1 MKKELFMRA
10 ISLMLAAIL
19 CMGLLAPASTAVPA
33 EGTTRLEFTQVD
45 NGAVSAPIT
54 PAEFTQAEDAS
65 PYQATDVVRVSIL
78 QKMPLPCPIA
88 GTWPGARRPWW
99 MPFQQ
104 KLWRGSHWMWCGT

>member
-33 EGTTRLEFTQVD
+33 EGTTRLEFMQVD
-45 NGAVSAPIT
+45 NRAVSAQIT
-54 PAEFTQAEDAS
+54 PAEFTQAEDAL

-78 QKMPLPCPIA
+78 LDGKSTLEAGYSTLGIA
-88 GTWPGARRPWW
+88 ENASA
-99 MPFQQ
+99 M
-104 KLWRGSHWMWCGT
+104 S

>member
-78 QKMPLPCPIA
+78 LDGKSTLEA
-88 GTWPGARRPWW
+88 GYPPSKASAEMASTMASWRLAKFRR
-99 MPFQQ
+99 
-104 KLWRGSHWMWCGT
+104 

>member
-78 QKMPLPCPIA
+78 LDGKSTLELSLI
-88 GTWPGARRPWW
+88 
-99 MPFQQ
+99 
-104 KLWRGSHWMWCGT
+104 HI